1 MARVGTYKPDTD
13 VTKDD
18 KILGTDVS
26 GVTRNYR
33 LQDIGAFF
41 KDTNQAGIAAQ
52 LTYQYK
58 ANSSSLASG
67 NMGVTFST
75 GGTFEK
81 ITSIKMNKFA
91 YGETVNS
98 SENMMNIYASSSILI
113 VDMADQDNYGV
124 YDTGALTQD
133 SNATDF
139 YDLPLTAKKFNGSLT
154 NDKIYGIISIGT
166 GSDKN
171 NFLEFTASHFA
182 KDGGGNV
189 LTEVING
196 SSMKYIEWDHDLGK
210 HPSISVEQEGSPG
223 QLAMMPV
230 KHIDKNTVNIYFTG
244 TTSGT
249 IFAN

>member
-13 VTKDD
+13 VTKED

-33 LQDIGAFF
+33 LEDIGSFF
-41 KDTNQAGIAAQ
+41 KETNQAGIAAQ

-58 ANSSSLASG
+58 ADSSSLSNG

-91 YGETVNS
+91 YAETVNS

-113 VDMADQDNYGV
+113 VDIADQDNYGV
-124 YDTGALTQD
+124 YNTGALTQD

-166 GSDKN
+166 GGDKSN
-171 NFLEFTASHFA
+171 KLAFTASHFA

-189 LTEVING
+189 LSETING
-196 SSMKYIEWDHDLGK
+196 SSMKYIEWDHSLGK
-210 HPSISVEQEGSPG
+210 YPSISVEQEGSPG

-230 KHIDKNTVNIYFTG
+230 KHINDNTARVYFTG

-249 IFAN
+249 IYAN